1 MATKMKIVSKG
12 KMKMGGAKKPKMMS
26 GGAKPK
32 AMYGATMKPDM
43 MQTGGAKKKS
53 VTKKSN
59 PKSYTE
65 SDFANGSQMITT
77 VEGPNR
83 YKKEIEWQASGG
95 GNSVKKPY
103 TMTVMKGGKTNTFKL
118 SEEQARNQRKIAKKE
133 AGYKMGGATGKV
145 GGVSKASK
153 TAASKMKM
161 GGVMKRK

>member
-1 MATKMKIVSKG
+1 MATKMKMVSKG
-12 KMKMGGAKKPKMMS
+12 KMKMGGAIKPKMMS

-59 PKSYTE
+59 PKSYYE
-65 SDFANGSQMITT
+65 SNFSTDNRPMTTT
-77 VEGPNR
+77 VTGPNN
-83 YKKEIEWQASGG
+83 YKKDISWDSFV
-95 GNSVKKPY
+95 NDKKPY
-103 TMTVMKGGKTNTFKL
+103 RMTVTKGGKTNTFVL
-118 SEEQARNQRKIAKKE
+118 NEQQARNQRKIAKKE
-133 AGYKMGGATGKV
+133 AGYKMGGAIGKV

-153 TAASKMKM
+153 AAAPKMKM